1 MPQHGKKQQEKE
13 HALQHKA
20 ARFLALYRR
29 LRSLASYTPIH
40 KLIQIVLKETGYAS
54 YIQAMPAGAQ
64 RRANVDMLLEKAAAY
79 EKTSYKGLF
88 HFVRY
93 IEKLKKYEV
102 DFGEADLTSENE
114 DVVRIMSIH
123 KSKGLEFP
131 VVFACGMGK
140 QFNRQD
146 IRNRLILHPEYGIG
160 LDYIDAD
167 RRIKKHGF
175 IKKILENETGIENQG
190 EELRVLYVALTR
202 AKEKLIMAAAVKEE
216 LSGDMPQSMDYFT
229 RYRASCYLDWI
240 YPCAAARPD
249 LFEIKIRRPE
259 DLQIQEAV
267 EDAVNRLDFKQ
278 VQKLYRD
285 SDHSLYEE
293 LDKKLSWQYP
303 FASDTGL
310 KTKISVTELK
320 HRTEAALEDALPQEA
335 WFQAEQEPILPRF
348 LQDGEISENKG
359 ALRGS
364 AVHKVLEEVDFIQSA
379 QSTDRMADIK
389 IQMQGMLK
397 HQRITEEMK
406 ELVSPYM
413 LAVFLNSPLAA
424 RMAKAQQQGQLH
436 KEQPFVMGIP
446 ASRVY
451 EGASEELVLI
461 QGIVD
466 VYWAEDGELVILD
479 YKTDAVKEEA
489 ELIKRYRTQ
498 LELYAEAL
506 EKAAGMRVKEKVIY
520 SFALRRA
527 VRV

>member
-249 LFEIKIRRPE
+249 LFEIKIRRTE

-379 QSTDRMADIK
+379 QRDRK
-389 IQMQGMLK
+389 S
-397 HQRITEEMK
+397 
-406 ELVSPYM
+406 V
-413 LAVFLNSPLAA
+413 V
-424 RMAKAQQQGQLH
+424 
-436 KEQPFVMGIP
+436 
-446 ASRVY
+446 
-451 EGASEELVLI
+451 
-461 QGIVD
+461 
-466 VYWAEDGELVILD
+466 
-479 YKTDAVKEEA
+479 
-489 ELIKRYRTQ
+489 
-498 LELYAEAL
+498 
-506 EKAAGMRVKEKVIY
+506 
-520 SFALRRA
+520 
-527 VRV
+527 